1 MYEQEKKLL
10 IIIQYFSECDDVIME
25 TIIEETS
32 TAEETQ
38 QTEEINF
45 ASSSTSLT
53 PELARLGAPLPVQ
66 VIVISDL
73 VLNFSEQT
81 YF

>member
-1 MYEQEKKLL
+1 MSREKKLL